1 VNALRRLCRTHA
13 RIAALIVAL
22 ALVVR
27 VLVPA
32 GFMPVVANGT
42 ITVSICTGYGPMQ
55 MDMKAPGAMGGD
67 MGQGHKMQQPCAFSD
82 LAMPGLPGADPIL
95 LAVALAFIIAAS
107 FLATPALLLRRERHA
122 WPPLRGPPLSV

>member
-1 VNALRRLCRTHA
+1 VNTIRRLCRTHA
-13 RIAALIVAL
+13 QFAALIVAL

-42 ITVSICTGYGPMQ
+42 ITVSICTGYGPMR
-55 MDMKAPGAMGGD
+55 MDMKAPGQMADD
-67 MGQGHKMQQPCAFSD
+67 MGQGHKVQQPCAFSD

-95 LAVALAFIIAAS
+95 LAVALAFIIAVGFIA
-107 FLATPALLLRRERHA
+107 APALLLRRGRHA
-122 WPPLRGPPLSV
+122 WPPLRGPPLPF